1 MLTIVIV
8 LAFVLA
14 AGVFLK
20 KAGDRE
26 DLKRA
31 EIERMKSEEDLAHL
45 SAEVNHEIQEA
56 FATMNLACRVEF
68 DAWEARF
75 CSADN
80 PGIRIAGISF
90 QKLSDADLGA
100 FKGTLRAEDWN
111 AFDPNAVAIYR
122 GRKKVGYVPKEQSSE
137 VYDSLANGTSLCYGC
152 IYKWYERGED
162 GGAKA
167 VFSGKIVLC
176 SGAESGQ
183 K

>member
-100 FKGTLRAEDWN
+100 FKGTLH
-111 AFDPNAVAIYR
+111 
-122 GRKKVGYVPKEQSSE
+122 
-137 VYDSLANGTSLCYGC
+137 
-152 IYKWYERGED
+152 KWYERGED